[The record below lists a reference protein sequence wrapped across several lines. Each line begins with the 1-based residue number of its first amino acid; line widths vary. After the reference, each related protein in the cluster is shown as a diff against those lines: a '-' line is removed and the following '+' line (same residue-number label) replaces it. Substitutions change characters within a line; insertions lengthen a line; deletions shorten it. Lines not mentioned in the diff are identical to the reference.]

1 MSAPAAAVDPAE
13 RARRDARIVT
23 VPNAITLVRLL
34 CVPLFVWL
42 LFGAERRAVAA
53 ALLAVLGATDWVDGW
68 IARRYDQGSTLGKIM
83 DPVADRLLLG
93 VAVGSIMIDRSVPL
107 VVGGVVVAREIV
119 ISVAT
124 LVLAALGARRI
135 DVTWVGKCGTFGLM
149 ASFPLF
155 LMGRTDVAGAGLARG
170 LAWAVVAP
178 SIVLAYRA
186 AFGYVPLAREAL
198 RDGRGDGGARRGS

>member
-1 MSAPAAAVDPAE
+1 VSAPAATVDPAE

>member
-1 MSAPAAAVDPAE
+1 MSAPAATVDPAE

>member
-1 MSAPAAAVDPAE
+1 M
-13 RARRDARIVT
+13 
-23 VPNAITLVRLL
+23 PNAITLVRLL